1 MSQLTPILEITHR
14 YIKSAF
20 AFVFTIACC
29 LPVFA
34 QPVIG
39 SFSPSSGAAGTT
51 VTVTGSNFS
60 ATPSANI
67 VYFGA
72 VKATVSAASTTSLSV
87 VVPTAATN
95 QPITVTVG
103 GLTAYSPA
111 SFIVNFPNNGPFT
124 QSSFGAK
131 ADFVTGS
138 FPAFSVVTDFDG
150 DGKPDMAIPNYNST
164 TVSVFRNTGTGS
176 IAFAP
181 KIDLTTGSDPMGS
194 AAGDINGDGK
204 PDLVVVN
211 NSGTTGSVFI
221 NTSTAG
227 AISFAAKVNIT
238 TNNASNEVGIGDIDG
253 DGKPDVVVTDNNLN
267 VVSVFRNTTVGG
279 VVSFAAKID
288 FPAGANPASIAI
300 SDLDGDGMVDLSIGN
315 NTAIS
320 VLRNTSTPGNVSFAA
335 KTDLAISDYAGDVFA
350 GDLDQDGKT
359 DLVVT
364 IPVFYAS
371 VFRNTSTPGT
381 ISFAPKMDIY
391 GNQQGGSCTIGDL
404 DGDGKPDLAVTD
416 YAADVVSLF
425 RNTSTAGTISFTAH
439 IDYATDIAPQGV
451 HIADFDG
458 NGRPDILV
466 INSFSDSLSIF
477 VNNANPPVISNFSPN
492 TGATGTVVTITGT
505 NFAGATAVSIGGAAA
520 SLFTVVSPTTI
531 SATVGA
537 GTQGVVSVTTPYG
550 TATLDGYGYTPVISS
565 ISPLSGLAG
574 TTVTITGTN
583 FSVTAANNIV
593 YFGGVKANVVSA
605 TPTVLRVTVP
615 LGAAWAPVSV
625 TTHNLT
631 AYSLQPFS
639 LTFQH
644 IGAAFA
650 SNAMDTSADYASGS
664 GPFDVAIG
672 DLDGDFKNDVVITNG
687 FDNTWSAFRSTGT
700 NGAIHFAAPLSF
712 PASSPVGV
720 ALADINGDGKL
731 DVAIA
736 NSDSLAIFR
745 NTSTPGT
752 ISFAPPVNIWAG
764 GSILHIAVTDF
775 NGDGRPDFAVTAG
788 AGLSVLANTGSAGV
802 IAFDAPLTYSA
813 GYNATG
819 VAVGDL
825 DGDGKPDAAVTAMT
839 SAVNDNGYISVFRN
853 TSANGVIS
861 FAAKTDFPTGHG
873 ANALAIGDVDAD
885 GKPDIAVTN
894 QNSNTLSVF
903 RNTGTPGTISLAA
916 KTDYSTGSVPYT
928 VVISDIDGDG
938 KPDLAVANYNTRAGG
953 LYKNIGTP
961 GAPAFAAAV
970 NYTVSDLVV
979 SLAMGDLDGDGKP
992 DLAFAGYGGDVLS
1005 VIRNRVNEPWIVPA
1019 GASPISGDV
1028 VNIITV
1034 DPSVQTYNATPYVQR
1049 HYDIV
1054 PAINA
1059 ATATATVTL
1068 YYTQQEFDNFNAFAS
1083 HGADLPKNPT
1093 DAAGIANL
1101 RIYQYHGLSATNLP
1115 GSYSGS
1121 GVQIDP
1127 IDTKVVWNA
1136 TAQWWAVTID
1146 VTGFSGFFASNA
1158 TFVFSQPAAP
1168 TISATGPLS
1177 FCQGGSV
1184 ILTSSASA
1192 NNQWY
1197 KDGNLVAGAVSVSYQ
1212 AVTTGTYSVTTT
1224 SNSVASPQSAGV
1236 VITVTALPAKPSITY
1251 NGTNL
1256 VSGSASGNQW
1266 FLEGSAISGAT
1277 GQLYKPV
1284 TAGNYTVTVT
1294 AGGCTSPA
1302 SDKYN
1307 YAVTGIVTIDNLH
1320 FIRLSP
1326 NPVIDRVLLDFNVAG
1341 AGTLTLQFID
1351 MNGRLFSTRANV
1363 PAGTELDLSGLAH
1376 GLYIVK
1382 ISGGAA
1388 KTSYTMK
1395 LLKL

>member
-1 MSQLTPILEITHR
+1 
-14 YIKSAF
+14 
-20 AFVFTIACC
+20 
-29 LPVFA
+29 
-34 QPVIG
+34 
-39 SFSPSSGAAGTT
+39 
-51 VTVTGSNFS
+51 
-60 ATPSANI
+60 
-67 VYFGA
+67 
-72 VKATVSAASTTSLSV
+72 
-87 VVPTAATN
+87 
-95 QPITVTVG
+95 
-103 GLTAYSPA
+103 
-111 SFIVNFPNNGPFT
+111 
-124 QSSFGAK
+124 
-131 ADFVTGS
+131 
-138 FPAFSVVTDFDG
+138 
-150 DGKPDMAIPNYNST
+150 
-164 TVSVFRNTGTGS
+164 
-176 IAFAP
+176 
-181 KIDLTTGSDPMGS
+181 
-194 AAGDINGDGK
+194 
-204 PDLVVVN
+204 
-211 NSGTTGSVFI
+211 
-221 NTSTAG
+221 
-227 AISFAAKVNIT
+227 
-238 TNNASNEVGIGDIDG
+238 
-253 DGKPDVVVTDNNLN
+253 
-267 VVSVFRNTTVGG
+267 
-279 VVSFAAKID
+279 
-288 FPAGANPASIAI
+288 
-300 SDLDGDGMVDLSIGN
+300 
-315 NTAIS
+315 
-320 VLRNTSTPGNVSFAA
+320 
-335 KTDLAISDYAGDVFA
+335 
-350 GDLDQDGKT
+350 
-359 DLVVT
+359 
-364 IPVFYAS
+364 
-371 VFRNTSTPGT
+371 
-381 ISFAPKMDIY
+381 
-391 GNQQGGSCTIGDL
+391 
-404 DGDGKPDLAVTD
+404 
-416 YAADVVSLF
+416 
-425 RNTSTAGTISFTAH
+425 
-439 IDYATDIAPQGV
+439 
-451 HIADFDG
+451 
-458 NGRPDILV
+458 
-466 INSFSDSLSIF
+466 
-477 VNNANPPVISNFSPN
+477 
-492 TGATGTVVTITGT
+492 
-505 NFAGATAVSIGGAAA
+505 
-520 SLFTVVSPTTI
+520 VVSPTTI
-531 SATVGA
+531 TATVGA

-565 ISPLSGLAG
+565 ISPLSGPAG

-593 YFGGVKANVVSA
+593 FFGGVKANVISA

-631 AYSLQPFS
+631 AYSLQPFT
-639 LTFQH
+639 LTFPH

-650 SNAMDTSADYASGS
+650 SNSMDTSADYASGS

-672 DLDGDFKNDVVITNG
+672 DLDGDFKNDMVITNG
-687 FDNTWSAFRSTGT
+687 FDNTWLAFRSTGT

-712 PASSPVGV
+712 PASSTEGV
-720 ALADINGDGKL
+720 LMADINGDGKP
-731 DVAIA
+731 DVVIA
-736 NSDSLAIFR
+736 NSDSLAIFK

-752 ISFAPPVNIWAG
+752 ISFAPPVNFWAG

-775 NGDGRPDFAVTAG
+775 NGDGRPDFALTAG
-788 AGLSVLANTGSAGV
+788 IGLSVLTNTGSAGV
-802 IAFDAPLTYSA
+802 ISFDAPLIYSA

-825 DGDGKPDAAVTAMT
+825 DGDGKPDAAVTAT
-839 SAVNDNGYISVFRN
+839 TNAVNDNGYISVFRN

-873 ANALAIGDVDAD
+873 AIALAIGDMDAD

-903 RNTGTPGTISLAA
+903 RNTSAPGTISLAA
-916 KTDYSTGSVPYT
+916 KTDYSTGSVPYN
-928 VVISDIDGDG
+928 VVITDIDGDG
-938 KPDLAVANYNTRAGG
+938 KPDLAVANYNTKAGG
-953 LYKNIGTP
+953 LYKNIGSP

-970 NYTVSDLVV
+970 NYSVSDLVV

-992 DLAFAGYGGDVLS
+992 DIAFAGYAGDVLS
-1005 VIRNRVNEPWIVPA
+1005 VIRNRVNEPYTVPA
-1019 GASPISGDV
+1019 GASPISGDI
-1028 VNIITV
+1028 VNIVTV

-1054 PAINA
+1054 PAVNA

-1093 DAAGIANL
+1093 DVAGIANL

-1127 IDTKVVWNA
+1127 IDSKVVWNA

-1158 TFVFSQPAAP
+1158 TFAFSQPAAP
-1168 TISATGPLS
+1168 TISATGALS

-1184 ILTSSASA
+1184 TLTSSASA

-1197 KDGNLVAGAVSVSYQ
+1197 KDGSLVAGAVSVTYQ
-1212 AVTTGTYSVTTT
+1212 AVATGTYSVTTT
-1224 SNSVASPQSAGV
+1224 SNGIASPQSAGV
-1236 VITVTALPAKPSITY
+1236 VVTVTALPARPSITY

-1256 VSGSASGNQW
+1256 VSSSASGNQW

-1294 AGGCTSPA
+1294 AGGCASPA

-1326 NPVIDRVLLDFNVAG
+1326 NPVTDRVLLDFNVAG
-1341 AGTLTLQFID
+1341 ASTLTLQFID